1 MSSQAIVDRITK
13 LLRLARDQEGTPEG
27 KTASSLAKLLMQR
40 AGIVVELMDAEDEE
54 SKWSL
59 LTTDVFP
66 VPWKEYLGVT
76 MAAAYRCECLPKG
89 TPVAWQLWAFSE
101 ENDRL
106 SSCRDHYGYVR
117 NQVENRVAMMA
128 ARMRLY
134 SLPDD
139 STETRSM
146 IDSYASGLVFS
157 FSKRL
162 LACLGWEGTP
172 PFAEDF
178 DMEDFLDKAKDPL
191 FNEDEN
197 EEEVDQG
204 PGLVP
209 YRHRSPAD
217 HVFDESH
224 QETPPDDVLQFDPN
238 MFAQGQQHA
247 QYLSLVPSRLADAFL
262 N

>member
-1 MSSQAIVDRITK
+1 MSNQAIIDRITK

-76 MAAAYRCECLPKG
+76 MAAAYRCECLPRA

-101 ENDRL
+101 ESDRL
-106 SSCRDHYGYVR
+106 SSCRDHYGYVS
-117 NQVENRVAMMA
+117 NQVQNRVAMMA
-128 ARMRLY
+128 SRMRFH
-134 SLPDD
+134 PRDD
-139 STETRSM
+139 VSKETRSM

-157 FSKRL
+157 FSQRL
-162 LACLGWEGTP
+162 LACLGWEGDP

-178 DMEDFLDKAKDPL
+178 DMDDFLKKAKDPL
-191 FNEDEN
+191 SSDDGCDE
-197 EEEVDQG
+197 EIDQG

-217 HVFDESH
+217 HVFDETH
-224 QETPPDDVLQFDPN
+224 REPPPDDVLQFDPN

-247 QYLSLVPSRLADAFL
+247 QYLSLVPSRLADVFL